1 LNNRVL
7 IIGALGQLGGVF
19 VDALLEN
26 GDFVLAS
33 DIHTPTPGQL
43 NCDYVFLDALNTRK
57 IKKTILKYMISALLL
72 IRELQIWGLVGLKK
86 VLVLVVFSEI
96 VLKFYFR
103 ICH

>member
-1 LNNRVL
+1 MNNRVL

-57 IKKTILKYMISALLL
+57 IKKTILKYNIS
-72 IRELQIWGLVGLKK
+72 QIKPQ
-86 VLVLVVFSEI
+86 
-96 VLKFYFR
+96 KFNLF
-103 ICH
+103 I